1 MISTCRRGSN
11 STCRTGA
18 YKLRTR
24 ASMCSFMY
32 LCNVNTKSNQKK
44 MTGRPFN
51 HAPGRH
57 RCPIPCVSLQQ
68 LGGVGAQQ
76 LKKQIDR
83 AHTPRVDRHTAGFLR
98 PESSN
103 ENL

>member
-44 MTGRPFN
+44 RQDGPSTMRLGGIVARFP
-51 HAPGRH
+51 
-57 RCPIPCVSLQQ
+57 VSLFSS
-68 LGGVGAQQ
+68 LGEWA
-76 LKKQIDR
+76 R
-83 AHTPRVDRHTAGFLR
+83 N
-98 PESSN
+98 S
-103 ENL
+103 